1 MKKGVSL
8 AFRTSYPHLVS
19 PPRPSSPSPLYPAP
33 HTISLS
39 LSLSLASSSP
49 PSLPSPLSLP
59 WAPPRSPPPP
69 PPRRRRRRRRRR
81 GRVPAA
87 GVRPRGSRGTVQ
99 GYDRHVFLRHRSPEE
114 WAPNVEAAAA
124 AEAEESGGRLPA
136 VLAAALKARKG
147 EMKKKTRLTIINGQE
162 GTESSN
168 GDVLIFPD
176 MIKYRYY
183 AELIVIL
190 VQGLTQSDVNDFIEE
205 VLVKETQWLPKKA
218 ETLKGSYIYDKVFV
232 SPCSHIGGHKYAGN
246 VIIFS
251 PSINGEVTGHWY
263 GYVAPEDVIV
273 LLEQHIGKGQ
283 IIDHLWSKTTGDR
296 WFIQEEQKTAHN
308 LRLQPNNDAA
318 RQTGCCGGS
327 KASNCCQAMPSNGK
341 QVEENN
347 DDKVNEKS
355 ENIGEVR
362 KPKGTSGARK
372 TCSWFERWERQDTYA
387 ALAVVAAVASIA
399 VAYSCYKQMK

>member
-1 MKKGVSL
+1 
-8 AFRTSYPHLVS
+8 
-19 PPRPSSPSPLYPAP
+19 
-33 HTISLS
+33 
-39 LSLSLASSSP
+39 
-49 PSLPSPLSLP
+49 
-59 WAPPRSPPPP
+59 
-69 PPRRRRRRRRRR
+69 
-81 GRVPAA
+81 
-87 GVRPRGSRGTVQ
+87 
-99 GYDRHVFLRHRSPEE
+99 
-114 WAPNVEAAAA
+114 
-124 AEAEESGGRLPA
+124 
-136 VLAAALKARKG
+136 
-147 EMKKKTRLTIINGQE
+147 MKKKTRLTIINGQE

-176 MIKYRYY
+176 MIKYR
-183 AELIVIL
+183 
-190 VQGLTQSDVNDFIEE
+190 GLTQSDVNDFIEE

-218 ETLKGSYIYDKVFV
+218 ETLKGSYIYVCAHGSRDKRCGFCGPVLIKKFQEEINARGLQDKVFV

-283 IIDHLWSKTTGDR
+283 IIDHLWRGQMGLS
-296 WFIQEEQKTAHN
+296 QEEQKTAHN